1 MIVAIS
7 RRKGHS
13 YTFDRLQL
21 RGMTIKRGCSLE
33 ASAALRIIGRHS
45 LILRC
50 VVVVGDESSD
60 VQQFMA
66 YLTHGQER
74 QRSVNRLSN
83 ANSDAE

>member
-1 MIVAIS
+1 MVVAMS
-7 RRKGHS
+7 GRREHS
-13 YTFDRLQL
+13 YTCDRLQL
-21 RGMTIKRGCSLE
+21 RRIIFKRGCSLE

-66 YLTHGQER
+66 YLTHSQER
-74 QRSVNRLSN
+74 QRSVNAIIKRQ
-83 ANSDAE
+83 